1 MHNISK
7 EAKQLQVR
15 FDAEKAAYETD
26 LLQLNQK
33 ISDHESQIAYLTAEN
48 EKLSKNV
55 IQQLRE
61 IETNRQK
68 LRMIQENHRNE
79 TEDLKSQIEVLKASN
94 YVK

>member
-1 MHNISK
+1 M
-7 EAKQLQVR
+7 R

-94 YVK
+94 YVKWIQMQQIRK